1 MPERIYYIDTAQGD
15 DTQDGLS
22 PGRPLRSY
30 APLTVRGGDTV
41 LFKRGSMIRD
51 TLRTSDG
58 EPGAP
63 ITYGAYGEGEKP
75 TFLGSVAAGDPGRW
89 VEERHSLWR
98 YVGSFP
104 SEVCNIVFD
113 DGASCGNLRFG
124 LDDLQNDGEWYYT
137 DIGTASSRESGAEG
151 TRTPGV
157 LYLVSSGNPG
167 HRYRSIEC
175 SLWANR
181 KLVSGKRHI
190 IIENLCFRNS
200 GVHGYQE
207 SHPIDVTIRGC
218 DFRCIG
224 GAVWD
229 LAHRVRFGNA
239 VELWDGAE
247 DVTVEGCL
255 FDNIY
260 DAGVTH
266 QGGGV
271 VSVPERI
278 YFRDNL
284 FIDCGLAAYEC
295 REPSRDIY
303 FEHNTCITSGG
314 GFAMQGE
321 PPPRKSEI
329 YVKALGNGHIEMKV
343 IADGID
349 PSGPQPID
357 VGHHVLVWR
366 VERNTQPGQV
376 YIRRNVFHETPHGA
390 AIYAII
396 DEEDMRRFVIDE
408 NCYSPANA
416 KLLAYYSGRTYGADE
431 FDRYREECGQDAS
444 SRLEKPRFVCEA
456 QGDFR
461 IQEKSSCAGAGV
473 RPHFSPGR

>member
-1 MPERIYYIDTAQGD
+1 MPKRIYYIDTAHGD
-15 DTQDGLS
+15 DAQDGLS

-41 LFKRGSMIRD
+41 LFKRGSLIRD
-51 TLRTSDG
+51 TLRASDG

-75 TFLGSVAAGDPGRW
+75 TFLGSVAAGDPDRW
-89 VEERHSLWR
+89 VEDRPSLWR

-137 DIGTASSRESGAEG
+137 DIVAASSKES
-151 TRTPGV
+151 
-157 LYLVSSGNPG
+157 
-167 HRYRSIEC
+167 
-175 SLWANR
+175 
-181 KLVSGKRHI
+181 
-190 IIENLCFRNS
+190 
-200 GVHGYQE
+200 
-207 SHPIDVTIRGC
+207 
-218 DFRCIG
+218 

-271 VSVPERI
+271 VNVPERI

-284 FIDCGLAAYEC
+284 FVDCGLAAYEC
-295 REPSRDIY
+295 REPSRDVY
-303 FEHNTCITSGG
+303 FEHNTCIASGG

-349 PSGPQPID
+349 PDGPQPID

-366 VERNTQPGQV
+366 IDRNTQPGQV
-376 YIRRNVFHETPHGA
+376 YIRRNVFHEAPYGA

-396 DEEDMRRFVIDE
+396 DEADMRRFVIDE
-408 NCYSPANA
+408 NCYSPVNT
-416 KLLAYYSGRTYGADE
+416 KLLAYYSGRSYAPDE

-444 SRLEKPRFVCEA
+444 SRLEKPRFVGEA

-461 IQEKSSCAGAGV
+461 VHEKSPCAGAGV
-473 RPHFSPGR
+473 RHFVPGR